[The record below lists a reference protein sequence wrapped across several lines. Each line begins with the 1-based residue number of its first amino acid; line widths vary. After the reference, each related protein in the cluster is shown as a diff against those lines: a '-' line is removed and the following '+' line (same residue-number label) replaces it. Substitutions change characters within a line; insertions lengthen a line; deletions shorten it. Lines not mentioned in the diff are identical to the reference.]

1 MRALT
6 TKYSASRISPSNEMW
21 LKKWNIS
28 EVYTH
33 MFLNDFCGYYSIYLS
48 SNKYVSA
55 SSKFYNIEPVSELL
69 KKILTFNAPRE
80 LDYMLNES
88 FSCITRTLVEY
99 GKAFVEIV
107 IWKDKD
113 GNIAGITF
121 EVLKPMLSFSG
132 IKRRHFISILNN
144 KKLRLYSIEKKKI
157 IVFDLHELGYSRHYF
172 RRMLKKINRLNFS
185 KVPNLLV
192 ERDSGFDFKKYNENA
207 EYKLLKNT
215 KKIYW
220 YGRDRSNQYMN
231 DFYLIWRESHLLK
244 LRERFL
250 NYILSK
256 VNGSLKSLNEY
267 YGFAGIITTNC
278 RKVDFSHDFSKLQSG
293 EINLSQ
299 FGDILYEVPK
309 RDE

>member
-6 TKYSASRISPSNEMW
+6 TKYSASRISPSNEMR

-33 MFLNDFCGYYSIYLS
+33 MFLNDFCGYYSIDLS
-48 SNKYVSA
+48 SNQNVSA
-55 SSKFYNIEPVSELL
+55 SGKFYNIEPESELL

-88 FSCITRTLVEY
+88 FSCITRTLVER

-144 KKLRLYSIEKKKI
+144 KKLRLYSIGKKKI
-157 IVFDLHELGYSRHYF
+157 IVFDLHELGYSRYYF

-185 KVPNLLV
+185 KLTNLLV
-192 ERDSGFDFKKYNENA
+192 EREPGFDFKKYNENA

-220 YGRDRSNQYMN
+220 YGRNRRNQYMN
-231 DFYLIWRESHLLK
+231 DFYLVWRESHLLN

-250 NYILSK
+250 NYILNK
-256 VNGSLKSLNEY
+256 VNGSLKSLGECY
-267 YGFAGIITTNC
+267 EFAGIITANC
-278 RKVDFSHDFSKLQSG
+278 RNVDFSHDFSKLQSG

-299 FGDILYEVPK
+299 FGDILYEAPK

>member
-6 TKYSASRISPSNEMW
+6 TKYSASRISPSNEMR

-33 MFLNDFCGYYSIYLS
+33 MFLNDFCGYYSVYLS
-48 SNKYVSA
+48 SNQNISA
-55 SSKFYNIEPVSELL
+55 SSNFYNIESENELL
-69 KKILTFNAPRE
+69 KKILTFSAPRE

-88 FSCITRTLVEY
+88 FSCITRTLVEH

-121 EVLKPMLSFSG
+121 EVLKPMLSFPG

-157 IVFDLHELGYSRHYF
+157 IVFDLHELGYSRYYF

-185 KVPNLLV
+185 KLTNLLV
-192 ERDSGFDFKKYNENA
+192 EREPGFDFKKYNENA

-220 YGRDRSNQYMN
+220 YGRNRSNQYMN
-231 DFYLIWRESHLLK
+231 DFYLVWRESHLLN

-256 VNGSLKSLNEY
+256 VNGSLKSLGECY
-267 YGFAGIITTNC
+267 EFAGIITANC
-278 RKVDFSHDFSKLQSG
+278 RNVDFSHDFSKLQSG

-299 FGDILYEVPK
+299 FGDILYKVPK